1 MLAVARAIIEPRRL
15 LLIDEPSKGLAPA
28 IVQNMIDAFIELKQA
43 ATTILLVEQNF
54 NFARQVG
61 DRVAV
66 MDDGRVV
73 HAGGM
78 AQLAEDEALQTRL
91 LGLSWKPPM
100 STLDADAPLPQV
112 RADLRPVLLV
122 LALAAIA
129 LPLVGSFST
138 WLTLTFAGLAMGM
151 IIFIVASGMTLVF
164 GLMDVLNFG
173 HGLFI
178 AIGAYLAATVLGAM
192 GDWTQSGSL
201 WMNLAAVLPAM
212 IVGMLVAG
220 AVGLAFERVIV
231 RPVYGQH
238 LKQILITMGGMIIG
252 EELIKMIWGPQTI
265 SLPLPEALR
274 GAVLLGDAAI
284 EKFRIVALVGG
295 LAVLGGMLWLL
306 NRTKLGLLI
315 RAGVEDREMVE
326 SLGYRIRHL
335 FVGVFVAGSMLAG
348 LGGALWGLYQQSVV
362 PQLGAQVNVLIFIVI
377 MIGGLGSTVGCLIG
391 ALLVGLMA
399 NYTGFL
405 MPKAALFS
413 NIALMV
419 AILLWRPQGVYPVA
433 NR

>member
-1 MLAVARAIIEPRRL
+1 MSAAD
-15 LLIDEPSKGLAPA
+15 ID
-28 IVQNMIDAFIELKQA
+28 
-43 ATTILLVEQNF
+43 T
-54 NFARQVG
+54 
-61 DRVAV
+61 
-66 MDDGRVV
+66 
-73 HAGGM
+73 
-78 AQLAEDEALQTRL
+78 
-91 LGLSWKPPM
+91 
-100 STLDADAPLPQV
+100 PLPQT
-112 RADLRPVLLV
+112 RADLRPALLV

-129 LPLVGSFST
+129 LPLVGSLST
-138 WLTLTFAGLAMGM
+138 WVTLTFAGLAMGM

-178 AIGAYLAATVLGAM
+178 AIGAYMAATVLGSM
-192 GDWTQSGSL
+192 SDWTQSGSL
-201 WMNLAAVLPAM
+201 WLNLAAVLPAM

-220 AVGLAFERVIV
+220 AVGVAFERVIV

-252 EELIKMIWGPQTI
+252 EEIIKMLWGPQTL

-274 GAVLLGDAAI
+274 GALLVGDAAI
-284 EKFRIVALVGG
+284 EKFRVVALVVG
-295 LAVLGGMLWLL
+295 LAVLGSMLWLL

-348 LGGALWGLYQQSVV
+348 LGGVLWGLYQQSIV

-419 AILLWRPQGVYPVA
+419 AILLWRPQGVYPVT

>member
-1 MLAVARAIIEPRRL
+1 M
-15 LLIDEPSKGLAPA
+15 
-28 IVQNMIDAFIELKQA
+28 
-43 ATTILLVEQNF
+43 T
-54 NFARQVG
+54 
-61 DRVAV
+61 
-66 MDDGRVV
+66 
-73 HAGGM
+73 
-78 AQLAEDEALQTRL
+78 
-91 LGLSWKPPM
+91 
-100 STLDADAPLPQV
+100 TLDIDTPLPRV

-122 LALAAIA
+122 VALAALA

-138 WLTLTFAGLAMGM
+138 WITLTLAGLAMGM

-178 AIGAYLAATVLGAM
+178 AIGAYMAATVLGSM
-192 GDWTQSGSL
+192 SDWTQTGSL

-252 EELIKMIWGPQTI
+252 EEIIKMIWGPQTL
-265 SLPLPEALR
+265 SLPLPQALR
-274 GAVLLGDAAI
+274 GAFLLGDAAI
-284 EKFRIVALVGG
+284 EKFRIVALVVGV
-295 LAVLGGMLWLL
+295 LVLGGMLWLL

-348 LGGALWGLYQQSVV
+348 LGGVLWGMYQQSVV

-405 MPKAALFS
+405 LPKAALFS

-419 AILLWRPQGVYPVA
+419 AILLWRPQGVYPVT